1 MTIRT
6 AQPQTTT
13 GPTEGLRALV
23 AEAWAVTD
31 VVADQVDPST
41 REAAFKLVLEAM
53 LRDGASS
60 PATGG
65 DREPESQPQNG
76 VGAVRTAADLGYS
89 LADMFGISPEDVPN
103 LFDVTDGEPKL
114 VLDHRKLSRESA
126 TATRELTLLVCAA
139 RDALRLSTSTTLIR
153 SVVEE
158 YGRLDSSNFMS
169 ALRSM
174 DEVVVRSRPRSRDST
189 LRLRK
194 VGVDAAREL
203 AQRLVA

>member
-1 MTIRT
+1 MAIRDT
-6 AQPQTTT
+6 RPQAVA
-13 GPTEGLRALV
+13 GPAEGLRALV
-23 AEAWAVTD
+23 AEAWAVTE
-31 VVADQVDPST
+31 VVADQVDPLT

-60 PATGG
+60 PAPGG
-65 DREPESQPQNG
+65 DSELESQPQNG
-76 VGAVRTAADLGYS
+76 VGAVRAAADLGYS

-103 LFDVTDGEPKL
+103 LFELTDGEPKL
-114 VLDHRKLSRESA
+114 ILDHRKLSRESA

-169 ALRSM
+169 TLRSM

>member
-1 MTIRT
+1 MTIRESH
-6 AQPQTTT
+6 PQTSTASA
-13 GPTEGLRALV
+13 EGLRALV

-31 VVADQVDPST
+31 VVADQVNPST

-53 LRDGASS
+53 LRDGGPNHA
-60 PATGG
+60 PGG
-65 DREPESQPQNG
+65 EPELESEPQNG
-76 VGAVRTAADLGYS
+76 VGEVRTATDLGYS
-89 LADMFGISPEDVPN
+89 LADMFGISPDDVPN
-103 LFDVTDGEPKL
+103 LFEVADGEPKL

-139 RDALRLSTSTTLIR
+139 RDALRLSTSTTLVR
-153 SVVEE
+153 SVAED
-158 YGRLDSSNFMS
+158 YNRLDSSNFMS
-169 ALRSM
+169 TLRSM
-174 DEVVVRSRPRSRDST
+174 DEVAVRGRPRSRDGT

>member
-1 MTIRT
+1 MTIRD

-13 GPTEGLRALV
+13 APAEGLRALV
-23 AEAWAVTD
+23 AEAWAATD

-41 REAAFKLVLEAM
+41 REAAFKMLLEAM
-53 LRDGASS
+53 LRNGAPI
-60 PATGG
+60 PAPGG
-65 DREPESQPQNG
+65 ESEPESQPQNG
-76 VGAVRTAADLGYS
+76 VGEQRVAADLGYS
-89 LADMFGISPEDVPN
+89 LADMFGISPEDVPY

-126 TATRELTLLVCAA
+126 AATRELTLLVCAS

-153 SVVEE
+153 SVADE
-158 YGRLDSSNFMS
+158 YDRLDSANFMS
-169 ALRSM
+169 TLHSM
-174 DEVVVRSRPRSRDST
+174 DEVAVRGFSSSRDST
-189 LRLRK
+189 LRLRA